1 MATKNASKRPV
12 KKSTSLRG
20 KAAKKAAP
28 SKKTEAKMTVAP
40 NTVKASTKAKAG
52 GKTTSKVKKA
62 PGKSTS
68 VKKASSV
75 KSPAKAASKTPTKTT
90 KTPSKAAKTPAKKGA
105 KASPAKT
112 PAKAKKAPAKAATPA
127 KSAAKK
133 TPAKAPA
140 KAAAKKTTP
149 KTSGKTAAK
158 VKAPAKKAP
167 AKAAAKKTPAKAAA
181 KKAPAKAEKAPA
193 KKAPA
198 KAAKAPVKKAPA
210 KKAPAKAAKAPAKKA
225 PAKAAKAP
233 AKAAAKKTP
242 AKTTAKK
249 APAKAAKTPAKA
261 AKAPAKKAPAK
272 KAPAKTAAKKT
283 TAKAAGKT
291 PAKKAKATT
300 KKAATK
306 TKAKPKTAA
315 KKTKTTR
322 KRKKSDDGSGEK
334 KVRRVKKALVNRSE
348 SDLLLDRAQRSIRLR
363 DFNMARQIFE
373 RVISDYPE
381 DIRGSVY
388 YAKFKATHGQRDEAL
403 KEFNRALR
411 RSPRSVL
418 ALAGKAEFLENQ
430 NPPKSL
436 NDAIKIYNSILEE
449 HKDSTEKDAAK
460 HRKFAKDRLRYCEAR
475 KLSLQSRK
483 HMKPD
488 NPRSLRKARK
498 LLHEALELYPDDK
511 RNSMNLGVAYLWSK
525 DYGNAQTYC
534 NEAIRK
540 DPKYARAY
548 LNLGHAYNG
557 LSHLKRARDS
567 YRSCLELTVNSRDAD
582 EARSTLKVVE
592 RRMAQCRTMFQ
603 NALQGRLDKKNMPN
617 LNQMKNMVTMLT
629 GDDID
634 RGDVASLPEGS
645 YSVLAYSARNRYKVA
660 PGPEGLKIVRDA
672 LTHR

>member
-1 MATKNASKRPV
+1 MATKNASKAPV

-20 KAAKKAAP
+20 KAAKKKAP
-28 SKKTEAKMTVAP
+28 SKKTEAKMSVAP
-40 NTVKASTKAKAG
+40 KTVKKSTKASAG
-52 GKTTSKVKKA
+52 GKATSKKKA
-62 PGKSTS
+62 PAKSS

-75 KSPAKAASKTPTKTT
+75 KSPAKSAKA
-90 KTPSKAAKTPAKKGA
+90 PSKAKPKSAA
-105 KASPAKT
+105 KA
-112 PAKAKKAPAKAATPA
+112 PA
-127 KSAAKK
+127 KSAAKSTAKASSAK
-133 TPAKAPA
+133 TPAKPAA
-140 KAAAKKTTP
+140 KAK
-149 KTSGKTAAK
+149 
-158 VKAPAKKAP
+158 KAPAKKAP
-167 AKAAAKKTPAKAAA
+167 AKAAAKKAPAKSTAKAKTTPAKTA
-181 KKAPAKAEKAPA
+181 KTPAKP
-193 KKAPA
+193 
-198 KAAKAPVKKAPA
+198 AAKAKKAPA
-210 KKAPAKAAKAPAKKA
+210 KKAPAKAPAKTPAKKAAAKKTPAKKA
-225 PAKAAKAP
+225 PAKAAAKEP
-233 AKAAAKKTP
+233 AKKAAAKP
-242 AKTTAKK
+242 
-249 APAKAAKTPAKA
+249 AAK
-261 AKAPAKKAPAK
+261 AKKAPAK
-272 KAPAKTAAKKT
+272 KAAAKTT
-283 TAKAAGKT
+283 KAEAKT
-291 PAKKAKATT
+291 PAKKAKAAAKKETTT
-300 KKAATK
+300 KAKAK
-306 TKAKPKTAA
+306 TKAKPKAASKKASGTKTKA
-315 KKTKTTR
+315 KKTR
-322 KRKKSDDGSGEK
+322 KRKKDDGKEK

-363 DFNMARQIFE
+363 DFTMARQIFE
-373 RVISDYPE
+373 RVISDYPD

-388 YAKFKATHGQRDEAL
+388 YAKFKASHGQRDEAL

-449 HKDSTEKDAAK
+449 HKESKEADAAK
-460 HRKFAKDRLRYCEAR
+460 HRKFATDRLRYCEAR

-498 LLHEALELYPDDK
+498 LLHEALELYPKDK

-525 DYGNAQTYC
+525 DYDNAQTYC

-603 NALQGRLDKKNMPN
+603 NALQGKLDKKNMPN

-629 GDDID
+629 GDDIE
-634 RGDVASLPEGS
+634 RGDVASLPEGT
-645 YSVLAYSARNRYKVA
+645 YSVLAYSSRNRYQVA